1 MPPLSR
7 TQERRVET
15 NPHITIGAVYLFI
28 IADLPR
34 KGKEKMAKKI
44 NYASMFTLRKD
55 GRYQGSYTD
64 GTGRHYLYDR
74 DPEKLYHKLN
84 SAQAPKE
91 ERLPTFREIAEDWE
105 RVHREEITC
114 RTWVNYKPHYEAIL
128 ARHGDKHI
136 QDVTAQEIIN
146 HLITA
151 KAKGYSR
158 TVVNSIRSLY
168 RMIFDYAVAND
179 LAQFNPVVSIR
190 LPKGLKHGKRVA
202 PTDEQIK
209 TIFANADKDFGLFPV
224 FLLCTGMRKSEALAL
239 TWPDVDFKNREI
251 AVTKSIDYSVGANPQ
266 IKSPKTE
273 AGNRTVPIIDLLYD
287 KLLKAY
293 STRKTDY
300 IFPAHPSNRGGKG
313 GGMMTLRGYEG
324 AWLKYCHD
332 VGLISDG
339 KPSITAHNL
348 RHGTAT
354 LMFELGVDELTA
366 QRILGH
372 SRVEIT
378 REIYTDLRAKQNAK
392 SIDKFNDGMKKYMD

>member
-1 MPPLSR
+1 MPPLSS

-15 NPHITIGAVYLFI
+15 QPSITTGVVYPFMV
-28 IADLPR
+28 AHLPR

-55 GRYQGSYTD
+55 GRYMGRYTD
-64 GTGRHYLYDR
+64 STGRHCIYDR
-74 DPEKLYHKLN
+74 DPERLYQKIQA
-84 SAQAPKE
+84 AQAPAT
-91 ERLPTFREIAEDWE
+91 ERPPTFREIAEGWE
-105 RVHREEITC
+105 RTHREEITS

-128 ARHGDKHI
+128 ARHGDKQI

-146 HLITA
+146 HLTTA

-168 RMIFDYAVAND
+168 RMIFDYAVAHD

-190 LPKGLKHGKRVA
+190 LPKGLHQGKRVA
-202 PTDEQIK
+202 PTDDQIK
-209 TIFANADKDFGLFPV
+209 TIFCCADKDFGLFPV

-239 TWPDVDFKNREI
+239 TWSDIDFKKREI
-251 AVTKSIDYSVGANPQ
+251 SVTKSIDYSVGAKPK
-266 IKSPKTE
+266 IKPPKTE
-273 AGNRTVPIIDLLYD
+273 AGNRTVPIIDLLHD
-287 KLLKAY
+287 KLWEAY
-293 STRKTDY
+293 NSRTSEY
-300 IFPAHPSNRGGKG
+300 VFPASDSNRSGKG

-324 AWLKYCHD
+324 TWLKYCQD
-332 VGLISDG
+332 AGLMDGG
-339 KPSITAHNL
+339 KPAITAHNL

-392 SIDKFNDGMKKYMD
+392 SIDRFNVGMRKYMD